1 MTRLPGLAV
10 FSLLL
15 FWISGPPAL
24 HASGPLDTPPD
35 DLTRTGTITGQI
47 LEEGTGQGMAGVQV
61 MVEGTG
67 IGTVS
72 GSDGSYELDN
82 VPSGEVAVAAEMIG
96 FASQTRTVQ
105 LGAGETVE
113 VDFVLAP
120 EALGLDEIVVTGT
133 AGGTQRRALGASLS
147 SIDAESLTEVAPLTS
162 MEQLLQGRAAG
173 VVGLGTSGTVGATG
187 SLNLRGITSLTQ
199 GAQPLIYID
208 GIRLETSRGMVSSG
222 EAVSR
227 LADVN
232 LQDIERVE
240 VIRGAAASTLYGS
253 EASSGVIQ
261 IFTKSGTTADPVYS
275 LSTRVGANQVPRNFP
290 LMHPDPQYPSANDLL
305 ETGLYHQTDAS
316 VRGSAGIAN
325 YYLSGSH
332 SSDEGGIPGNFHD
345 RSGMRLNLGLSP
357 AEGFEVDVRTNFV
370 RSQVGT
376 LIMDNVTT
384 SVLGNLM
391 LGNPVE
397 LGTDR
402 DPYGGAFMPID
413 HALEQI
419 RQQDTYRFMGG
430 TTLSQRM
437 GDRFTHRL
445 TLGLDFSDSE
455 QLTAWPYSEELSFP
469 RSQRNVTRERNTR
482 TNFDY
487 AGTLFFGLGERWDG
501 EFAFGAQLAQRDQS
515 ATITEGL
522 DFAAPGLGLLG
533 GTAQRDADES
543 ELNYATGGFFVQQ
556 QFGYEDRVF
565 VTAGLRVDGSSA
577 FGDDFGLQ
585 PYPKVSGSWVLSES
599 DWFHVPWVTSLR
611 FRGGVGMAGMQPG
624 AFDAQRTYEPFNHVG
639 GQVAIRQATLGN
651 PDLAPEVSREIEGGF
666 EGSFFE
672 DRMELEF
679 TFYDQST
686 SDLLV
691 SRSFPASAGFTAN
704 QLTNVGEMQ
713 NRGVELTLN
722 GVVHQR
728 AGLEWRM
735 GATYSF
741 NSNEMGD
748 MEGLSSI
755 EVDRFGTWIVEGY
768 EVPSKWGIVSEGV
781 DEEGIPIPSAE
792 EQYIGPAMPPHNG
805 SLRSELTWD
814 RLHLFANAQW
824 AVGHYVTYLGR
835 PFMINSATGA
845 EYYDTLIEAGGDTD
859 APEVR
864 ALRAQAACCP
874 GDFVEPGDWL
884 KLREL
889 GASYTLPSRWMGGG
903 DHRRSLRVFA
913 SGRNLLTFTGY
924 SGTDPEIGAQF
935 GDDDTGLRVS
945 SEFFSLPQR
954 RQLVMGLDLRF

>member
-1 MTRLPGLAV
+1 MQKISGLLALALLLLWAPALQGLPGPE
-10 FSLLL
+10 S
-15 FWISGPPAL
+15 
-24 HASGPLDTPPD
+24 DTPTPD
-35 DLTRTGTITGQI
+35 GLKQTGTIAGQI
-47 LEEGTGQGMAGVQV
+47 LEEGTGQGMSGVQV
-61 MVEGTG
+61 SVEGTG

-72 GSDGSYELDN
+72 GANGAFQLTD
-82 VPSGEVAVAAEMIG
+82 VPAGEVEVVAQMIG
-96 FASQTRTVQ
+96 FASQSRTVQ
-105 LGAGETVE
+105 LQAGETVQLE
-113 VDFVLAP
+113 FMLSP
-120 EALGLDEIVVTGT
+120 QALDLDEIVVTGT

-147 SIDAESLTEVAPLTS
+147 SIDAASLTEVAPVTS

-173 VVGLGTSGTVGATG
+173 VVGLGSTGTVGATG

-232 LQDIERVE
+232 LQDIDRVE

-261 IFTKSGTTADPVYS
+261 IFTKSGAGSDPVYS
-275 LSTRVGANQVPRNFP
+275 VSTRMGANQVPQNFP
-290 LMHPDPQYPSANDLL
+290 LMHPDPQYPSANDIL
-305 ETGLYHQTDAS
+305 ETGLYYQTDAS
-316 VRGSAGIAN
+316 VRGSAGMVN
-325 YYLSGSH
+325 YFLSGTH
-332 SSDEGGIPGNFHD
+332 SSDEGSVPGNFHD
-345 RSGMRLNLGLSP
+345 RSGIRMNLGLSP
-357 AEGFEVDVRTNFV
+357 AEGFEADFRTNFV

-384 SVLGNLM
+384 SVLGNIM

-397 LGTDR
+397 LGSER

-419 RQQDTYRFMGG
+419 RQQDTYRFIGG
-430 TTLSQRM
+430 STLSHRM

-445 TLGLDFSDSE
+445 TMGLDFAESE
-455 QLTAWPYSEELSFP
+455 QLTAWPYSDELSFP
-469 RSQRNVTRERNTR
+469 RSQRNVTRERNIR
-482 TNFDY
+482 TNLDY
-487 AGTLFFGLGERWDG
+487 AGTVLFGLGDRWDG

-522 DFAAPGLGLLG
+522 DFAAPGLELLG
-533 GTAQRDADES
+533 GTAQRDAGES
-543 ELNYATGGFFVQQ
+543 ELNYATGGFFLQQ
-556 QFGYEDRVF
+556 QMGYQNRIF
-565 VTAGLRVDGSSA
+565 LTGGLRVDGSSA

-585 PYPKVSGSWVLSES
+585 PYPKISGSWVISES
-599 DWFHVPWVTSLR
+599 DWFHLPWVSSLR
-611 FRGGVGMAGMQPG
+611 LRGGLGMAGMQPG

-651 PDLAPEVSREIEGGF
+651 PDLAPEVSREFEAGF

-672 DRMELEF
+672 ERIDLEF

-713 NRGVELTLN
+713 NRGIELTLN
-722 GVVHQR
+722 GVLHQR
-728 AGLEWRM
+728 PGLEWRA

-741 NSNEMGD
+741 NSNEMVSLD
-748 MEGLSSI
+748 GLSSI
-755 EVDRFGTWIVEGY
+755 QVDRFGTWIVEGY
-768 EVPSKWGIVSEGV
+768 EVPSKWGIVSEGT
-781 DEEGIPIPSAE
+781 DENGMPIPSAE

-805 SLRSELTWD
+805 SFRTDVTWNQVSF
-814 RLHLFANAQW
+814 FANAQW

-835 PFMINSATGA
+835 PFMINSATGE
-845 EYYDTLIEAGGDTD
+845 EYYRTLMEAGGDPD
-859 APEVR
+859 APEVQ
-864 ALRAQAACCP
+864 ALRAQASCCP

-884 KLREL
+884 KLREI
-889 GASYTLPSRWMGGG
+889 GASYTVPSEWLGGG
-903 DHRRSLRVFA
+903 DHGRSLRVFA

-935 GDDDTGLRVS
+935 GDDETGLRVS

-954 RQLVMGLDLRF
+954 RQLLLGLDLGF